1 MLVNDIRRQFD
12 ILLSTAFLTHR
23 SAVFMICAG
32 GLTTCVGLWSCALP
46 AQNPRLTLRVNIAP
60 DANSNAPVPVD
71 LVFVWDKAVA
81 AEIKGLTAS
90 DWFARKAQFRH
101 DDPDGKALTTC
112 EWEWVPGQ
120 EVPDINVV
128 VPAAARSWV
137 QGAFVFANYRA
148 AGSYRYQVAPGATT
162 ALNLLDS
169 RVESQSQPLGK
180 EAKLEYVV
188 LSSVAACDQSRV
200 APQ

>member
-12 ILLSTAFLTHR
+12 ILLSTASLTHR

-32 GLTTCVGLWSCALP
+32 GLTACVGLWSCALP

-60 DANSNAPVPVD
+60 DANNNAPVPVD

-137 QGAFVFANYRA
+137 QGAFVFANYRTE
-148 AGSYRYQVAPGATT
+148 GSYRYQVAPGATT

-180 EAKLEYVV
+180 EAKLDYVV